1 MIRAAALA
9 SGDGVKLQAILD
21 AMYFGELPE
30 FELVAVISP
39 EKDAYVMQR
48 ALNAGVPAYVVDPDL
63 FPTMTT
69 HSMAVA
75 NKLKDMDVELVL
87 LADYGVSL
95 GVIPYQFKNRII
107 GTCPSLYPAFEEV
120 EGNVCEAVL
129 ARGCKLTGATS
140 FFADGDGRV
149 GSIIDQ
155 RAVVVLPDDTA
166 ETLARRV
173 TEEAE
178 WGLLTDAVKLFCAG
192 RLSVRDNRVL
202 VTGGR

>member
-120 EGNVCEAVL
+120 EGDVCEAVL

-166 ETLARRV
+166 ESLARRV

-202 VTGGR
+202 ISGGR

>member
-9 SGDGVKLQAILD
+9 SGEGEKLQAILD
-21 AMYFGELPE
+21 ALYFGELPG
-30 FELVAVISP
+30 FELTAVICP
-39 EKDAYVMQR
+39 ERDAYVMQR
-48 ALNAGVPAYVVDPDL
+48 AINAKIPAYVVDPDL

-87 LADYGVSL
+87 LADYDVPL

-107 GTCPSLYPAFEEV
+107 GTWPSLCPAFEDC
-120 EGNVCEAVL
+120 EGDVFKAVL
-129 ARGCKLTGATS
+129 ERGCKLTGATS

-149 GSIIDQ
+149 GKIIDQ
-155 RAVVVLPDDTA
+155 RAVPVLEGDTP
-166 ETLARRV
+166 ETLERRV

-178 WGLLTDAVKLFCAG
+178 WPLMAEAVKRFCK
-192 RLSVRDNRVL
+192 RK
-202 VTGGR
+202 TK

>member
-140 FFADGDGRV
+140 FFAAGDGRV

>member
-63 FPTMTT
+63 FPAMTT
-69 HSMAVA
+69 HSRAVA

>member
-30 FELVAVISP
+30 FKLVAVISP

-63 FPTMTT
+63 FHTMTT

-107 GTCPSLYPAFEEV
+107 GTCPSLYPAFEDV
-120 EGNVCEAVL
+120 EGDVCAAVL

-155 RAVVVLPDDTA
+155 RAVVVLPGDTA
-166 ETLARRV
+166 ESLARRV

-202 VTGGR
+202 VTSGR

>member
-30 FELVAVISP
+30 FKLVAVISP

-107 GTCPSLYPAFEEV
+107 GTCPSLYPAFEDV
-120 EGNVCEAVL
+120 EGDVCAAVL

-155 RAVVVLPDDTA
+155 RAVVVLPGDTA
-166 ETLARRV
+166 ESLARRV

-202 VTGGR
+202 VTSGR

>member
-9 SGDGVKLQAILD
+9 SGDGAKLQAILD
-21 AMYFGELPE
+21 AIYFGELPG
-30 FELVAVISP
+30 FELAAVICP

-75 NKLKDMDVELVL
+75 NKLKDMDIELVI
-87 LADYGVSL
+87 LADYGVTL

-107 GTCPSLYPAFEEV
+107 GTRPSLCPSFEDE
-120 EGNVCEAVL
+120 EDPCRAAIE
-129 ARGCKLTGATS
+129 RGCKITGATS
-140 FFADGDGRV
+140 FFADVDGRV
-149 GSIIDQ
+149 GSIIGQ
-155 RAVVVLPDDTA
+155 TAVRVRQSDTP
-166 ETLARRV
+166 ESLARRV

-178 WGLLTDAVKLFCAG
+178 WPLLTEAVKLFCAG
-192 RLSVRDNRVL
+192 RLSVRGSRVA
-202 VTGGR
+202 VE

>member
-120 EGNVCEAVL
+120 EGDVCEAVL

-155 RAVVVLPDDTA
+155 RAVVVLPGDTA